1 MFHPP
6 AEVLMGLMAV
16 GVFSLFMLDSESKP
30 HRFVRW
36 ALSAKTRRTVKA
48 LFDARRWK
56 SFLYEFTP
64 TTPPMSLRGLQKL
77 VGEWTS
83 TTFVSPGGLG
93 AANHIKDESKEV
105 IELLEEIIA
114 KQGSLK
120 NMTAEQRY
128 KLGLELADLV
138 ILVVDIAYVQGVDL
152 TDATLLK
159 HHINTLRKW
168 GKPDERGV
176 QHHIE
181 EVVEETDK
189 WGNKYAVNRSEAEIQ
204 ELKTNLNGIGEKKL
218 AAILAKPDP
227 LITQALN
234 DVLDDD
240 DEF

>member
-6 AEVLMGLMAV
+6 AEVLLGLMAV

-30 HRFVRW
+30 HRLVRW
-36 ALSAKTRRTVKA
+36 ALSAKARRTVKA
-48 LFDARRWK
+48 LFDIRRWK

-64 TTPPMSLRGLQKL
+64 VTPPMSLRGLQKL

-93 AANHIKDESKEV
+93 AANHIRDESKEV
-105 IELLEEIIA
+105 IDLLEEIIA

-181 EVVEETDK
+181 EEIPSKDAKFVT
-189 WGNKYAVNRSEAEIQ
+189 ARSEAEIQ
-204 ELKTNLNGIGEKKL
+204 ALKTNLDGIGEKKL

-227 LITQALN
+227 LILRAL
-234 DVLDDD
+234 DDILDDD